1 MIAHLGEM
9 TWKEVAAILS
19 PRLVALW
26 PAGAIE
32 AHGPHL
38 PLATDVI
45 ISEEMA
51 RRAAKLLEARGRDV
65 LLVPP
70 LVFSPAGYAG
80 SFAGTISLSPSTA
93 ATQVFEIA
101 SSLKSHR
108 ISKIAIVN
116 SHVDPANLAALRD
129 ACGKSGVVFP
139 DITRKPWVLRLP
151 DEFKSG
157 GAHAGFFETSLVM
170 AARPE
175 QVRESI
181 RTSLPAVVVNLGQKI
196 KEGAK
201 TFHECGGPEAY
212 FGDPASA
219 TAAEG
224 ERIFGVLAQ
233 IVVDA
238 LEGE

>member
-1 MIAHLGEM
+1 VIAHLADM
-9 TWKEVAAILS
+9 TWKEVAALVS
-19 PRLVALW
+19 PRLIALW

-51 RRAAKLLEARGRDV
+51 RRAAKALEGKGRDV
-65 LLVPP
+65 ILVPS
-70 LVFSPAGYAG
+70 LAFSPAGYAG
-80 SFAGTISLSPSTA
+80 SFAGTLSLSASTA
-93 ATQVFEIA
+93 ATQVFELA
-101 SSLKSHR
+101 ASLKSHK
-108 ISKIAIVN
+108 ISKIALVN

-129 ACGKSGVVFP
+129 ACGKGGIVFP

-157 GAHAGFFETSLVM
+157 GAHAGFFETALVM

-175 QVRESI
+175 LVRESI
-181 RTSLPAVVVNLGQKI
+181 RKSLPAVVVNLGQKI

-219 TAAEG
+219 TAADG
-224 ERIFGVLAQ
+224 DRIFDVLAQ

-238 LEGE
+238 LEP